1 MAIDSGTKATGTEF
15 SSEIPVEL
23 LGESGKLAAGA
34 GPYRLAWR
42 RLRRNRAALAFGGL
56 FALILVLCLL
66 APVYAHDV
74 ARTGP
79 HDNHITETVRGG
91 GRGESVV
98 HTIGLPIG
106 PTWHCRFLLGAD
118 TH

>member
-56 FALILVLCLL
+56 VLLILLLCLP
-66 APVYAHDV
+66 APAYAHDI
-74 ARTGP
+74 AHTGP
-79 HDNHITETVRGG
+79 DANHITETVKVRGQ
-91 GRGESVV
+91 GRDLGNAN
-98 HTIGLPIG
+98 GLPRG
-106 PTWHCRFLLGAD
+106 SAGHS
-118 TH
+118 